1 MGLLE
6 EPLHVL
12 KNVCNYFYEMPENTI
27 REETFCCAGG
37 AGLGNDENIEM
48 RMRGGL
54 PRGNALRHVR
64 DEHGVNLMA
73 CICAIDRATLPPLAE
88 YWAPGVEI
96 SGVHELVANALL
108 MEGEN
113 DRKTD
118 LRGDPLA
125 GMEGGAS
132 AEDDNV

>member
-1 MGLLE
+1 
-6 EPLHVL
+6 
-12 KNVCNYFYEMPENTI
+12 
-27 REETFCCAGG
+27 
-37 AGLGNDENIEM
+37 
-48 RMRGGL
+48 
-54 PRGNALRHVR
+54 
-64 DEHGVNLMA
+64 MA

-96 SGVHELVANALL
+96 SGVHELVANALV

-125 GMEGGAS
+125 GMDGEGS

>member
-1 MGLLE
+1 
-6 EPLHVL
+6 
-12 KNVCNYFYEMPENTI
+12 
-27 REETFCCAGG
+27 
-37 AGLGNDENIEM
+37 
-48 RMRGGL
+48 MRGGL

-73 CICAIDRATLPPLAE
+73 CVCAIDRATLPPLAE

-96 SGVHELVANALL
+96 SGVHELVANALI
-108 MEGEN
+108 MDGEN

-118 LRGDPLA
+118 LRGDPLE
-125 GMEGGAS
+125 GMEA